1 MTEGVTRPT
10 TAGGTLGDGE
20 HGVGDQDL
28 QVGLEE
34 PGESGKLHGLCD
46 EFHPGGGAVN
56 EEGILGVRRRHAE
69 QYLLNSNK
77 IKLIPSKKCVLNTVN
92 RTCNGSVV

>member
-1 MTEGVTRPT
+1 MVGGVGVGDDGSEVVTEGVTRPST
-10 TAGGTLGDGE
+10 TGGTLGDGE

-34 PGESGKLHGLCD
+34 PGKSGELHGLGE
-46 EFHPGGGAVN
+46 EFHPGGGAVG

-69 QYLLNSNK
+69 QYLLRSNK
-77 IKLIPSKKCVLNTVN
+77 NKVDTE
-92 RTCNGSVV
+92 